1 MQLQIRV
8 QGAHRLLAGDRV
20 SCAAREAGA
29 FGRVVR
35 QRVRLALSHHLHAVL
50 EPAQEDVR
58 LAQLVAVAA
67 GDQAGEEQ
75 PLQRGQG
82 APRAQVLVLAA
93 VQELQGLHEELH
105 LADPAGA
112 QLEVLLPAP
121 PCLALGPRLE
131 RAHLLHCAEIE
142 VLAPDERDQPAQRLF
157 ADRQVSGDGQRLDQR
172 EPLPGR
178 ALRLVVELE
187 GP

>member
-1 MQLQIRV
+1 
-8 QGAHRLLAGDRV
+8 
-20 SCAAREAGA
+20 
-29 FGRVVR
+29 
-35 QRVRLALSHHLHAVL
+35 
-50 EPAQEDVR
+50 
-58 LAQLVAVAA
+58 
-67 GDQAGEEQ
+67 
-75 PLQRGQG
+75 G

-93 VQELQGLHEELH
+93 VQELQGLHEELN

-142 VLAPDERDQPAQRLF
+142 VLAPDERDQSAQRLF

-178 ALRLVVELE
+178 ALRLAVELE
-187 GP
+187 GPQRVDDGAAAALRAQVEI